1 MKELN
6 QTQSQT
12 FKEDLYGSVLTICG
26 MPNRNGGS
34 STSDTG
40 SAVLLRDGWSDA
52 EARAKDS
59 ENVFKRSEKKMLKL
73 VLRICRDLGGLTL
86 RLCDIDMKFTRRN
99 YEAIQ
104 SKSQVLISMLQEP
117 KIHPQLAFQHSGMF
131 SDAESAYAMSKK
143 HYEEQQEQEAH
154 QSPMNQSLDS
164 DPIEDV
170 NSDNE

>member
-1 MKELN
+1 M
-6 QTQSQT
+6 
-12 FKEDLYGSVLTICG
+12 LTICG

-73 VLRICRDLGGLTL
+73 VLRICRDLGESTL
-86 RLCDIDMKFTRRN
+86 RLKDIDMKFTRRN

-117 KIHPQLAFQHSGMF
+117 KIHPQLAFQHSGLF
-131 SDAESAYAMSKK
+131 SDAESAYTMSMEY
-143 HYEEQQEQEAH
+143 YEEQQFKQLEQ
-154 QSPMNQSLDS
+154 QRQIQQLNNQNQTGGGNNDGEMEIS
-164 DPIEDV
+164 
-170 NSDNE
+170 